1 MRQSLYVRSKAEAY
15 SQKRFL
21 AYQMGNQMKAIGI
34 SAFLNSMAPCMAQQF
49 LYSIPKFLFAVKEK
63 GISPQP
69 FSDSHDPPKKNSLTL
84 LQQAYTRTCIRF
96 SIVTSILARLPLRF
110 FCQAHKL
117 LKSPITFFGGMLYN
131 RICINMYT
139 AL

>member
-69 FSDSHDPPKKNSLTL
+69 FSDSHDPPPKKIRGKSRIAEIFLR
-84 LQQAYTRTCIRF
+84 QRKSFTRYGRP
-96 SIVTSILARLPLRF
+96 SPIVMGSHALRKQTGHLPLY
-110 FCQAHKL
+110 
-117 LKSPITFFGGMLYN
+117 GGTDPLQKIPALYGK
-131 RICINMYT
+131 T
-139 AL
+139 D